1 MGFPLFL
8 YTFIQKKEVAVTG
21 LLLLKRSLKE
31 RINLVR
37 RSVSCGRK
45 KRMTR
50 RQIGIVKAQQRTTK
64 RGGFMAY
71 YHAILCPSGY
81 IGRDHNIVLD

>member
-21 LLLLKRSLKE
+21 LLLPKRSLKE

-45 KRMTR
+45 KMTR
-50 RQIGIVKAQQRTTK
+50 RQIGIVKAPQRTTK

-71 YHAILCPSGY
+71 YHAILCSSGY
-81 IGRDHNIVLD
+81 IRRDHNIVLD